1 MGKFN
6 PRRHH
11 ELKRSMKESM
21 KTKTKKVSGKDNVGI
36 LMRKYKGVEDL
47 LYTKTSNLDVVFED
61 MDFSVEEFSDITGC
75 DLDELLAELEQIVS
89 GFL

>member
-1 MGKFN
+1 MGKFG
-6 PRRHH
+6 PKRRY
-11 ELKRSMKESM
+11 ELKRSMKES
-21 KTKTKKVSGKDNVGI
+21 TKKKAKKVSGKDNIGI
-36 LMRKYKGVEDL
+36 LMRKYKDVEDL

-89 GFL
+89 VF